1 MICSS
6 NRWTDAQNEVKNKL
20 RSYRSLVSKQQA
32 CKDLYNSL
40 YPRSTATL
48 KADKI
53 YVQSDMCELESI
65 VQQRMDLKSQ
75 MDKSLEQMANEI
87 GEIMEMIKS
96 LPSDEYTIILR
107 RYTMAESMETISERT
122 FISVR
127 QCWEYHRRAIVRLAE
142 SVQ

>member
-53 YVQSDMCELESI
+53 YVQPDMCELESI

-107 RYTMAESMETISERT
+107 RYTMAESMETISEKT
-122 FISVR
+122 FISIR

-142 SVQ
+142 SLQ

>member
-6 NRWTDAQNEVKNKL
+6 NRWTDAQNEVKKKL

>member
-1 MICSS
+1 MISSS